1 MNRVPLRLGPFGAK
15 GYTVLRSGIRWLR
28 EEGQYCRANQPI
40 GWFNIVMEPTGT
52 RGAGLPVFAQEREL
66 HVVVAPRVS
75 GRLSF
80 EGGIARGGYL
90 SIRSIDPW
98 DPETRIGEI
107 EVDGAIPPDDAG
119 NLRLMVLA
127 GRRMT
132 ELADTHGSL
141 LAGWH
146 SRTRGWWCDP
156 GETPSTLLCLG
167 VCDAYGVILGAQ
179 SAFLEAFEVA
189 RQAMQVVYVPDHPIA
204 PCVPILI
211 DQLVRTPAQFEAI
224 AQDVHRH
231 FAQAGKDMLPEDWTF
246 LGTMLTE
253 LRNTPI
259 KDSYDIISADGL
271 QKLRGPDAL
280 LLSLVVEPQSILR
293 HKTLGYHMHVMRH
306 HQAAAGHAVRAWLS
320 SAFEPVRRPLEA
332 IRKDY
337 ETLIDKLQRKS
348 GTRIIILNRM
358 STSGHEDVSS
368 YMGFDAPLSDT
379 LSNVA
384 AKEWNLMLNDIAET
398 RELDIVDVDAIAAE
412 LGGAQ
417 HLPDGI
423 HQSGA
428 MQSLLLRQILDYM
441 EHLATSRRPVPA

>member
-1 MNRVPLRLGPFGAK
+1 MSRVPLRLGPLGAK

-52 RGAGLPVFAQEREL
+52 RSGGMPVFADEREL
-66 HVVVAPRVS
+66 QVVVAPRVS
-75 GRLSF
+75 GRLSL
-80 EGGIARGGYL
+80 EGGISRGGYL
-90 SIRSIDPW
+90 SVRSIDPW
-98 DPETRIGEI
+98 DAATRIGEI
-107 EVDGAIPPDDAG
+107 EVDGPTPSDDAG
-119 NLRLMVLA
+119 TLRLMVLA

-132 ELADTHGSL
+132 GLADAHGSL

-146 SRTRGWWCDP
+146 GRTRGWWCDP
-156 GETPSTLLCLG
+156 GETPLTLLSLG
-167 VCDAYGVILGAQ
+167 VCDAQGIVLGAQ
-179 SAFLEAFEVA
+179 SAFLETFETA
-189 RQAMQVVYVPDHPIA
+189 RQAMQAVYVPDHPVA
-204 PCVPILI
+204 PCVPVLI
-211 DQLVRTPAQFEAI
+211 DQLDRTPAQFEAI

-231 FAQAGKDMLPEDWTF
+231 FMHAGRNMLPEDWMF
-246 LGTMLTE
+246 LGTMLTQF
-253 LRNTPI
+253 RNTPI

-271 QKLRGPDAL
+271 RKLRAPDAL
-280 LLSLVVEPQSILR
+280 LLSLAVEPQSIMR
-293 HKTLGYHMHVMRH
+293 HKMLGYHMHVMRH
-306 HQAAAGHAVRAWLS
+306 HQAAAGPAVRTWLT
-320 SAFEPVRRPLEA
+320 SAFEPVRRPLHA
-332 IRKDY
+332 IRRDY

-384 AKEWNLMLNDIAET
+384 AKEWNLMLEDVAES
-398 RELDIVDVDAIAAE
+398 RELGIIDVDAIAAE
-412 LGGAQ
+412 LGGAV

-428 MQSLLLRQILDYM
+428 MQSVLLRQLLGHM
-441 EHLATSRRPVPA
+441 EDLAASRRLAAA